1 MKGPVLPLPEGGQG
15 PGAGGGG
22 GSASLGAWDPQ
33 PCSRVQPDKK
43 LEKPSRDNPGSE
55 KLRPFPRLWLRT
67 NNGLCT
73 GREHIALSGSPRAS
87 AFSWALMTLQVTQWT
102 LASRLRW
109 LNWEVSW
116 AEAESS
122 DRFRSQRE
130 IPPRPSD
137 CPCSTSL
144 NHNAAPV
151 AQTPAGAIPDW
162 NLLESPQKKQT

>member
-1 MKGPVLPLPEGGQG
+1 MKGPVLPLPQGGQG
-15 PGAGGGG
+15 PGAGGGQCIPRG
-22 GSASLGAWDPQ
+22 LESSAML
-33 PCSRVQPDKK
+33 CRVQLGEE
-43 LEKPSRDNPGSE
+43 LEKKPSRDNPGSE
-55 KLRPFPRLWLRT
+55 KLRPFPRLWLGT

-73 GREHIALSGSPRAS
+73 GREYIALSGSPRAR
-87 AFSWALMTLQVTQWT
+87 AFSWARMTLQVTQWT
-102 LASRLRW
+102 LASQLHW

-122 DRFRSQRE
+122 DRFQSQRE

-162 NLLESPQKKQT
+162 NLLESP

>member
-1 MKGPVLPLPEGGQG
+1 MISWDERTSASSA
-15 PGAGGGG
+15 PGRPGTRSWSG
-22 GSASLGAWDPQ
+22 GSASLGPGILSHAVGY
-33 PCSRVQPDKK
+33 SRVKNWRRSPAETILGVKNSD
-43 LEKPSRDNPGSE
+43 LS
-55 KLRPFPRLWLRT
+55 PRLWLET

-73 GREHIALSGSPRAS
+73 GCEHIALSGSPRAR

-102 LASRLRW
+102 LASRLHW

-116 AEAESS
+116 AEAQSS
-122 DRFRSQRE
+122 DRFRGQRE

-162 NLLESPQKKQT
+162 NLFESP

>member
-1 MKGPVLPLPEGGQG
+1 MKGPVLPLPQGGWG
-15 PGAGGGG
+15 PGAGVGAVHPSWPGILSHAGG
-22 GSASLGAWDPQ
+22 D
-33 PCSRVQPDKK
+33 SRVKNWRRSPAETILGVKK
-43 LEKPSRDNPGSE
+43 C
-55 KLRPFPRLWLRT
+55 RLWLGT

-73 GREHIALSGSPRAS
+73 GREHTALSGSPRAR
-87 AFSWALMTLQVTQWT
+87 AFSWTLMTLQVTPWT
-102 LASRLRW
+102 LASRLHW

-116 AEAESS
+116 AEAQSS

-162 NLLESPQKKQT
+162 DLFESP